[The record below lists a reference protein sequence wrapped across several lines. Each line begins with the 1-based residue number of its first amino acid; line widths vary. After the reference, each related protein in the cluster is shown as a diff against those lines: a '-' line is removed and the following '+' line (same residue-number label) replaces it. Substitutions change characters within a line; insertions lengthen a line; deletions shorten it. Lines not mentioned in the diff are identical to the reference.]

1 MKKFYT
7 NKNNNYIFNSTIK
20 GAGRGLF
27 AGKDYKKGEI
37 IDINPFIEIIP
48 RGNVNSYSWGCPWNS
63 SIQLVVLGNI
73 NFINE
78 PLKKDDVN
86 SFIFHYDKINK
97 KIMTKATKDIKKDEE
112 IFTYYGEKYDRSNY

>member
-7 NKNNNYIFNSTIK
+7 NENKNYIFESTIK

-27 AGKDYKKGEI
+27 AGKYYKKGEI

-48 RGNVNSYSWGCPWNS
+48 GGNINSYSWFCHWNN
-63 SIQLVVLGNI
+63 SIQLLVLGNI

-78 PLKKDDVN
+78 SLNENNVN

-97 KIMTKATKDIKKDEE
+97 KIMSKATKDIKKDEE
-112 IFTYYGEKYDRSNY
+112 IFTYYGPNYNRSNY